1 MKTKQLF
8 FLFSFLFFL
17 KANAQQ
23 SLNAAGGD
31 ATGSN
36 GKISYS
42 IGQIDYVSATG
53 SNGSVSQ
60 GVQQPFEIFTLGT
73 DDFPNIILQA
83 IVYPNPTSSN
93 INLIIENY
101 SIDNLHYNLYD
112 IQGRSIANQ
121 KITQQE
127 TNITMENL
135 QNANYFLQVF
145 DNNKTLKTFKIIKNK
160 CLCMLVLIL
169 SCKVSPRC

>member
-1 MKTKQLF
+1 MKNITTILF
-8 FLFSFLFFL
+8 LLLLNFAF
-17 KANAQQ
+17 AQK
-23 SLNAAGGD
+23 SVV
-31 ATGSN
+31 ATGGNATGTGGTASFSV
-36 GKISYS
+36 GQISYKS
-42 IGQIDYVSATG
+42 PTGNTVSD
-53 SNGSVSQ
+53 

-73 DDFPNIILQA
+73 DDFPTIILQA

-121 KITQQE
+121 KITQQG

-135 QNANYFLQVF
+135 QSANYFLQVF
-145 DNNKTLKTFKIIKNK
+145 DNNKTLKTFKIIKN
-160 CLCMLVLIL
+160 
-169 SCKVSPRC
+169 

>member
-1 MKTKQLF
+1 MTHNMKTKQLF

-36 GKISYS
+36 GKISYT

-121 KITQQE
+121 KIIQQE

-135 QNANYFLQVF
+135 QSANYFLQVF
-145 DNNKTLKTFKIIKNK
+145 DNNKTLKTFKIIKN
-160 CLCMLVLIL
+160 
-169 SCKVSPRC
+169 

>member
-1 MKTKQLF
+1 MTHNMKTKQLF
-8 FLFSFLFFL
+8 FLFSFLLFL

-121 KITQQE
+121 KITQQG

-135 QNANYFLQVF
+135 QSANYFLQVF
-145 DNNKTLKTFKIIKNK
+145 DNNKTLKTFKIIKN
-160 CLCMLVLIL
+160 
-169 SCKVSPRC
+169 

>member
-1 MKTKQLF
+1 MTHNMKTKQLF

-36 GKISYS
+36 GKISYT

-60 GVQQPFEIFTLGT
+60 GVQEPFEIFTLGT

-135 QNANYFLQVF
+135 QSANYFLLVL
-145 DNNKTLKTFKIIKNK
+145 DNNKTLKTFKIIKN
-160 CLCMLVLIL
+160 
-169 SCKVSPRC
+169 

>member
-1 MKTKQLF
+1 MTHNMKTKQLF

-145 DNNKTLKTFKIIKNK
+145 DNNKTLKTFKIIKN
-160 CLCMLVLIL
+160 
-169 SCKVSPRC
+169 

>member
-145 DNNKTLKTFKIIKNK
+145 DNNKTLKTFKIIKN
-160 CLCMLVLIL
+160 
-169 SCKVSPRC
+169 

>member
-1 MKTKQLF
+1 MTHNMKTKQLF

-36 GKISYS
+36 GKISYT

-121 KITQQE
+121 KITQQG

-135 QNANYFLQVF
+135 QSANYFLQVF
-145 DNNKTLKTFKIIKNK
+145 DNNKTLKTFKIIKN
-160 CLCMLVLIL
+160 
-169 SCKVSPRC
+169 

>member
-1 MKTKQLF
+1 MKTITKIF
-8 FLFSFLFFL
+8 FLFSFFYFL
-17 KANAQQ
+17 NSNAQQ

-145 DNNKTLKTFKIIKNK
+145 DNNKTLKTFKIIKN
-160 CLCMLVLIL
+160 
-169 SCKVSPRC
+169 

>member
-1 MKTKQLF
+1 MTHNMKTKQLF

-36 GKISYS
+36 GKISYT

-60 GVQQPFEIFTLGT
+60 GVQEPFEIFTLGT

-121 KITQQE
+121 KITQQG

-135 QNANYFLQVF
+135 QSANYFLQVF
-145 DNNKTLKTFKIIKNK
+145 DNNKTLKTFKIIKN
-160 CLCMLVLIL
+160 
-169 SCKVSPRC
+169 

>member
-135 QNANYFLQVF
+135 QNTNYFLQVF
-145 DNNKTLKTFKIIKNK
+145 DNNKTLKTFKIIKN
-160 CLCMLVLIL
+160 
-169 SCKVSPRC
+169 

>member
-1 MKTKQLF
+1 MTHNMKTKQLF

-121 KITQQE
+121 KITQQG

-135 QNANYFLQVF
+135 QSANYFLQVF
-145 DNNKTLKTFKIIKNK
+145 DNNKTLKTFKIIKN
-160 CLCMLVLIL
+160 
-169 SCKVSPRC
+169 

>member
-1 MKTKQLF
+1 MTHNMKTKQLF

-36 GKISYS
+36 GKISYT

-145 DNNKTLKTFKIIKNK
+145 DNNKTLKTFKIIKN
-160 CLCMLVLIL
+160 
-169 SCKVSPRC
+169 

>member
-36 GKISYS
+36 GKISYT

-145 DNNKTLKTFKIIKNK
+145 DNNKTLKTFKIIKN
-160 CLCMLVLIL
+160 
-169 SCKVSPRC
+169 

>member
-31 ATGSN
+31 TIGSN

-145 DNNKTLKTFKIIKNK
+145 DNNKTLKTFKIIKN
-160 CLCMLVLIL
+160 
-169 SCKVSPRC
+169 

>member
-121 KITQQE
+121 KITQQG

-135 QNANYFLQVF
+135 QSANYFLQVF
-145 DNNKTLKTFKIIKNK
+145 DNNKTLKTFKIIKN
-160 CLCMLVLIL
+160 
-169 SCKVSPRC
+169 

>member
-1 MKTKQLF
+1 MNTKQLF
-8 FLFSFLFFL
+8 LLASFLFFL

-121 KITQQE
+121 KITQQG

-135 QNANYFLQVF
+135 QSANYFLQVF
-145 DNNKTLKTFKIIKNK
+145 DNNKTLKTFKIIKN
-160 CLCMLVLIL
+160 
-169 SCKVSPRC
+169 

>member
-36 GKISYS
+36 GKISYT

-73 DDFPNIILQA
+73 DDFPTIILQA
-83 IVYPNPTSSN
+83 IVYPNPTTSN

-101 SIDNLHYNLYD
+101 SLDNLRYSLYD
-112 IQGRSIANQ
+112 IQGRSIFSQ

-127 TNITMENL
+127 TNITLEKL
-135 QNANYFLQVF
+135 QSANYFLQVL
-145 DNNKTLKTFKIIKNK
+145 DNNKTLKTFKIIKN
-160 CLCMLVLIL
+160 
-169 SCKVSPRC
+169 

>member
-1 MKTKQLF
+1 MTHNMKTKQLF

-135 QNANYFLQVF
+135 QSANYFLQVF
-145 DNNKTLKTFKIIKNK
+145 DNNKTLKTFKIIKN
-160 CLCMLVLIL
+160 
-169 SCKVSPRC
+169 

>member
-1 MKTKQLF
+1 MTHNMKTKQLF

-36 GKISYS
+36 GKISYT

-121 KITQQE
+121 KITQQG

-145 DNNKTLKTFKIIKNK
+145 DNNKTLKTFKIIKN
-160 CLCMLVLIL
+160 
-169 SCKVSPRC
+169 

>member
-36 GKISYS
+36 GKISYT

-121 KITQQE
+121 KITQQG

-135 QNANYFLQVF
+135 QSANYFLQVF
-145 DNNKTLKTFKIIKNK
+145 DNNKTLKTFKIIKN
-160 CLCMLVLIL
+160 
-169 SCKVSPRC
+169 